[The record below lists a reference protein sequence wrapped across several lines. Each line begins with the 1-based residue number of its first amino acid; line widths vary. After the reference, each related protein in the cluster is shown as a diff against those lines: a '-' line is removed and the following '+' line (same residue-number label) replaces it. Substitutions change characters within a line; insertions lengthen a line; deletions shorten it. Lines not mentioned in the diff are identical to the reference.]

1 MGEIKMGNGNG
12 CTPTERTKMIVK
24 ETAKKIAAFWSRSE
38 TIEWV
43 SDTFNISIAQAN
55 HYYQAAMN
63 YLVPDDEEEL
73 EERKKIVAMI
83 GDTIKDAKANKD
95 RKNALYGADILNKM
109 NQRYVQK
116 IEAEVNQKNEVK
128 FDFGLE
134 KNNEPNDDR

>member
-1 MGEIKMGNGNG
+1 MGNSIGK
-12 CTPTERTKMIVK
+12 PTMRTQMIVK
-24 ETAKKIAAFWSRSE
+24 ETAKKIAAFWAKSE

-63 YLVPDDEEEL
+63 YLVPDDEEEV
-73 EERKKIVAMI
+73 EERKKIIAMI
-83 GDTIKDAKANKD
+83 GDTIKDAKDHKD

-134 KNNEPNDDR
+134 NNKSNDER